1 MKRETR
7 EWLNR
12 VVCDAAAPQD
22 FEANDAADILDS
34 DARQRAEIRDLKA
47 RLAAVQRIGGV
58 GDGGERTRSK
68 AFGKALRRITD
79 PKNKNWRKP

>member
-7 EWLNR
+7 EWLKR

-22 FEANDAADILDS
+22 FEAGDAADILDS

-47 RLAAVQRIGGV
+47 RLA
-58 GDGGERTRSK
+58 E
-68 AFGKALRRITD
+68 ALDRMPLAWRDPVITACFD
-79 PKNKNWRKP
+79 LKNKNWRKP